1 LLNYKSLSKRL
12 SLFRSLTGV
21 EVSEFNSIYTRT
33 QIKYVEHEQKRLSRE
48 NRKRKVGAGH
58 PFKLHL
64 QERLL
69 IFLIYYRLYTSSTLT
84 GVLFELDQSN
94 VLKDTRK
101 LEPLI
106 KDVLPTPKK
115 LHDKAKR
122 LQTLQEIEAM
132 FPELK
137 AFLDATEQEIPRPKN
152 KHKRKTHYSGKKK
165 RHTVKTQLTVNKK
178 HLIIQKTVHVKGSM
192 HDYTLYKHSHPH
204 LPGKVCVDLDL
215 GYLGIRADYPKLN
228 CMLPFKKKNPGR
240 VRRGVKAEELSAEQ
254 KLFNKQFAR
263 ERVVVEHANFGV
275 KKFLIWGGEF
285 RNRLKHYDVMTDIV
299 CGLLNFRISGTMTI

>member
-1 LLNYKSLSKRL
+1 MLNYKSLSKRL

-69 IFLIYYRLYTSSTLT
+69 IFLIYYRLYITSTLT

-204 LPGKVCVDLDL
+204 LPGRVCVDLDL

-285 RNRLKHYDVMTDIV
+285 RNRLKHYDVMADIV
-299 CGLLNFRISGTMTI
+299 CGLLNFRISGTMAI